1 MTPTWNCLSTVHSR
15 SSPVALV
22 LVLSIRWTWMMK
34 TKAALPVTGSVRG
47 SSRGTDTRH
56 ADRSRTSP
64 SSSAAVSSS
73 SAHAPVMS
81 YAGLSG
87 SGSGLPSMAPGPS
100 TSLRILLS
108 FPRSCFVL
116 GNLDKGN
123 IN

>member
-1 MTPTWNCLSTVHSR
+1 
-15 SSPVALV
+15 
-22 LVLSIRWTWMMK
+22 MMK

-64 SSSAAVSSS
+64 SSSAASSS

-116 GNLDKGN
+116 GNLGAGNN